1 MKLTRTEILWLVKL
15 LDHEVASSHSYV
27 DGIEASS
34 FRELVLL
41 QAGNYESMERK
52 FERLLLE
59 RKDGQEFKVIC
70 CREKEKMYD

>member
-27 DGIEASS
+27 DGIEPNS

-41 QAGNYESMERK
+41 QAGNYENMERK

-59 RKDGQEFKVIC
+59 KKDGQEFKVVC
-70 CREKEKMYD
+70 CQRKGEQA